1 MTILVSIRI
10 KLKTFL
16 HYHRDSELHES
27 GLLQKLKAGLKNF
40 AKKLARILRLPWGG
54 EIILPLQVPKPI
66 MEGSEQIGKKGGEIA
81 EAFLAMNLLKMLEKV
96 EWATPPTMVEIP
108 SPGTEKPLNP
118 EAYFKKEKAQYIQ
131 SEKKLPRDKQGRI
144 RNWEKM
150 GVAGAQSV
158 FNQLMDKIGPMS
170 KIHSVKIGIG
180 GIGLTG
186 YEKADVLIKVKKAT
200 EQDFHD
206 ELKLSLKAT
215 EGDPRKAG
223 LDVALQTGEAGILFS
238 LMTDMSPTEAKV
250 YKNVKK
256 DEIMADRNKV
266 VNELKKVIDTL
277 NTTLKDLPRGS
288 EEKKEVQA
296 KIKEIKDQQKAVKDK
311 AAELRATYKNKYD
324 DALKDI
330 YAESGIDPDA
340 YDDVSEMMT
349 WFEKW
354 ASYDDPRNMR
364 KDVEMQ
370 PVYDHI
376 IDHMSNIEKVIKAR
390 FRTDPEGMIKRLL
403 NLGGIEDGLDYVK
416 MGLLKDGS
424 AFVAHTLDNKQYHD
438 TINNLFDK
446 QILKGM
452 RIDTEIKGESLLVHL
467 HSAVEDKDIFT
478 FSVFKRSN
486 NSRISLPQIEIDG
499 KLKPWLQS
507 IEDHN
512 TEK

>member
-1 MTILVSIRI
+1 
-10 KLKTFL
+10 
-16 HYHRDSELHES
+16 
-27 GLLQKLKAGLKNF
+27 
-40 AKKLARILRLPWGG
+40 
-54 EIILPLQVPKPI
+54 
-66 MEGSEQIGKKGGEIA
+66 
-81 EAFLAMNLLKMLEKV
+81 
-96 EWATPPTMVEIP
+96 
-108 SPGTEKPLNP
+108 
-118 EAYFKKEKAQYIQ
+118 
-131 SEKKLPRDKQGRI
+131 
-144 RNWEKM
+144 
-150 GVAGAQSV
+150 
-158 FNQLMDKIGPMS
+158 
-170 KIHSVKIGIG
+170 
-180 GIGLTG
+180 
-186 YEKADVLIKVKKAT
+186 
-200 EQDFHD
+200 
-206 ELKLSLKAT
+206 
-215 EGDPRKAG
+215 
-223 LDVALQTGEAGILFS
+223 
-238 LMTDMSPTEAKV
+238 MSPTEAKV

-266 VNELKKVIDTL
+266 VDELKKVIDTL

-424 AFVAHTLDNKQYHD
+424 PFVAHTLDNKQYHD